1 MKIDKLY
8 NKYINLICKKFY
20 LFGLIYLLLHI
31 LLVHF
36 NIATSHFLFIFQ
48 IEIINLIEII
58 IFLIVNLI
66 CIFLT
71 QHIISKILI
80 KNPFF
85 VIFTL
90 IFIIPLFISYLY
102 ILYDVIIYGINL
114 IYDNRNFIMT
124 YFFEYTR

>member
-8 NKYINLICKKFY
+8 NKYINVICKKFY

-36 NIATSHFLFIFQ
+36 NITTSNFLFIFQ
-48 IEIINLIEII
+48 IEVINLIEII
-58 IFLIVNLI
+58 LFLIVNLI
-66 CIFLT
+66 CVFLT
-71 QHIISKILI
+71 QYIISKILI

-102 ILYDVIIYGINL
+102 IIYDIIVYSIIL
-114 IYDNRNFIMT
+114 IYDNRNFIMS
-124 YFFEYTR
+124 YISQYT

>member
-8 NKYINLICKKFY
+8 NKYINMICKKFY

-36 NIATSHFLFIFQ
+36 NITTSNFLFIFQ
-48 IEIINLIEII
+48 IEVINLIEII
-58 IFLIVNLI
+58 LFLIVNLI
-66 CIFLT
+66 CVFLT
-71 QHIISKILI
+71 QYIISKILI

-102 ILYDVIIYGINL
+102 IIYDIIVYSIIL
-114 IYDNRNFIMT
+114 IYDNRNFIMS
-124 YFFEYTR
+124 YISQYT

>member
-1 MKIDKLY
+1 MKIDKIY
-8 NKYINLICKKFY
+8 NKYINVICKKFY

-31 LLVHF
+31 LLIHF
-36 NIATSHFLFIFQ
+36 NITTSNFLFVFQ

-58 IFLIVNLI
+58 LFLIVNFI
-66 CIFLT
+66 CVFLT
-71 QHIISKILI
+71 QYIISKILI

-102 ILYDVIIYGINL
+102 IIYDIIVYSIIL
-114 IYDNRNFIMT
+114 IYDNRNFIMS
-124 YFFEYTR
+124 YISQYT

>member
-1 MKIDKLY
+1 MKIDKIY
-8 NKYINLICKKFY
+8 NKYINVICKKFY

-36 NIATSHFLFIFQ
+36 NITTSNFLFIFQ
-48 IEIINLIEII
+48 IEVINLIEII
-58 IFLIVNLI
+58 LFLIVNLI
-66 CIFLT
+66 CVFLT
-71 QHIISKILI
+71 QYIISKILI

-102 ILYDVIIYGINL
+102 IIYDIIVYSIIL
-114 IYDNRNFIMT
+114 IYDNRNFIMS
-124 YFFEYTR
+124 YISQYT

>member
-8 NKYINLICKKFY
+8 NKYINVICKKFY

-36 NIATSHFLFIFQ
+36 SITTSNFLFIFQ
-48 IEIINLIEII
+48 IEVINLIEII
-58 IFLIVNLI
+58 LFLIVNLI
-66 CIFLT
+66 CVFLT
-71 QHIISKILI
+71 QYIISKILI

-102 ILYDVIIYGINL
+102 IIYDIIVYSIIL
-114 IYDNRNFIMT
+114 IYDNRNFIMS
-124 YFFEYTR
+124 YISQYT

>member
-1 MKIDKLY
+1 MKIDKIY
-8 NKYINLICKKFY
+8 NKYINVICKKFY

-36 NIATSHFLFIFQ
+36 NITTSNFLFVFQ
-48 IEIINLIEII
+48 IEVINLIEII
-58 IFLIVNLI
+58 LFLIVNLI
-66 CIFLT
+66 CVFLT
-71 QHIISKILI
+71 QYIISKILI

-102 ILYDVIIYGINL
+102 IIYDIIVYSIIL
-114 IYDNRNFIMT
+114 IYDNRNFIMS
-124 YFFEYTR
+124 YISQYT